1 MKKFAVLLL
10 FIALFGGLIL
20 YRRHEM
26 KSLSGGAGEAEPV
39 TVETVTLRPA
49 EFADVLHFTANIESE
64 ETAAVVSKVP
74 GRTVLEVFVH
84 EGDAVKKGDRLAVLD
99 DSLLRQQI
107 LQAGAVLGKASVY
120 ASTAGAEYRRMAELY
135 KEKVISRRQFEQA
148 EGASKGADRQVQEA
162 KAALGQLQIMM
173 EYHTLKAPIDGIV
186 LARNINPGD
195 TSSQGA
201 AFLLSR
207 QENVKVSGSVP
218 EKAYSSVQLGQ
229 DVTVE
234 VDALPSRTFSGRVSR
249 IFPFLDPAARTGKV
263 EILLPSEGV
272 LVPGMFARI
281 TLSTGSHEGLAL
293 PREALDTLP
302 GTGETI
308 CYVVS
313 GEKALLRTI
322 TTGAER
328 ENLVE
333 VLSGVEPGEPVIAVR
348 SEKIRDG
355 SPVRISGK

>member
-26 KSLSGGAGEAEPV
+26 KSLPGGHAEPEPL
-39 TVETVTLRPA
+39 TVETVTLRPVDF
-49 EFADVLHFTANIESE
+49 EEILYFTANIESE
-64 ETAAVVSKVP
+64 ETAAVVTKVP
-74 GRTVLEVFVH
+74 GRTVLQVFVH
-84 EGDAVKKGDRLAVLD
+84 EGDSVKKGDPLATLD

-107 LQAGAVLGKASVY
+107 LQGKGALGKASVY

-135 KEKVISRRQFEQA
+135 KEKVISLRQFEQA
-148 EGASKGADRQVQEA
+148 EGESKGAARQVQEA

-173 EYHTLKAPIDGIV
+173 GYHRMESPIDGVV

-195 TSSQGA
+195 TSSQGP

-207 QENVKVSGSVP
+207 QEKVKISGSVP

-229 DVTVE
+229 NVTVE

-263 EILLPSEGV
+263 EVLLSSEGL
-272 LVPGMFARI
+272 LVPGMFARV
-281 TLSTGSHEGLAL
+281 TLSTGSHEGFAL

-308 CYVVS
+308 CYVLS
-313 GEKALLRTI
+313 EGKAVLRKI
-322 TTGAER
+322 TPGAER
-328 ENLVE
+328 EGLVE

-355 SPVRISGK
+355 SPVRSAGK

>member
-26 KSLSGGAGEAEPV
+26 RSLSGELGDSEPL
-39 TVETVTLRPA
+39 TVEMVTLQPA
-49 EFADVLHFTANIESE
+49 DFERILYFTANIESE
-64 ETAAVVSKVP
+64 ETAAVVTKVP

-84 EGDAVKKGDRLAVLD
+84 EGDPVKKGDRLATLD
-99 DSLLRQQI
+99 DSLVEQQI
-107 LQAGAVLGKASVY
+107 LQARAVLGKASVY

-135 KEKVISRRQFEQA
+135 EERVISRRQFEQA
-148 EGASKGADRQVQEA
+148 EGESKGAARQVQEA

-173 EYHTLKAPIDGIV
+173 GYHILEAPIDGIV

-207 QENVKVSGSVP
+207 QENVKISGSVP

-229 DVTVE
+229 NVTVE
-234 VDALPSRTFSGRVSR
+234 VDALPSRIFSGRVSR
-249 IFPFLDPAARTGKV
+249 IFPFLDPAARTGTV
-263 EILLPSEGV
+263 EVLLSSEGV
-272 LVPGMFARI
+272 LVPGMFARV

-313 GEKALLRTI
+313 DDKAVLRKI
-322 TTGAER
+322 TPGAER
-328 ENLVE
+328 EGLVE
-333 VLSGVEPGEPVIAVR
+333 VLSGVEPGELVIAVR

-355 SPVRISGK
+355 SIVRSVRK

>member
-26 KSLSGGAGEAEPV
+26 KALSGGFAEAEAL
-39 TVETVTLRPA
+39 TIETVTLRPA
-49 EFADVLHFTANIESE
+49 NFDNILHFTANIESE

-84 EGDAVKKGDRLAVLD
+84 EGDNVRKGDRLAILD

-107 LQAGAVLGKASVY
+107 LQAGAALGKASVY

-135 KEKVISRRQFEQA
+135 KERVVSRRQFEQA
-148 EGASKGADRQVQEA
+148 EGGFKGAARQVQEA

-173 EYHTLKAPIDGIV
+173 GYHTLEAPIDGIV

-195 TSSQGA
+195 TSSQGP

-207 QENVKVSGSVP
+207 QEKVKISGSVP

-229 DVTVE
+229 NVTVE
-234 VDALPSRTFSGRVSR
+234 VDALSSRTFSGRISR

-263 EILLPSEGV
+263 EILLSSEGV
-272 LVPGMFARI
+272 LVPGMFARV

-313 GEKALLRTI
+313 EEKAVLRKI
-322 TTGAER
+322 TPGAER
-328 ENLVE
+328 QGLVE

-355 SPVRISGK
+355 SPVRSAGK